1 MTGWARPS
9 NWLLTISL
17 SSHIPPDV
25 DKTIGAVYAFHGPVL
40 RSFYCWTCFSSASL
54 MASVHT
60 RWRSKNLILRSFI
73 HIFLRL
79 AASFIPKYLK
89 ARPSTNLFGRL
100 RCFDA
105 PRKLQ
110 TRATISM
117 GWYRQSTDQN
127 YIIILSLFCI

>member
-1 MTGWARPS
+1 MTGWAWPS

-60 RWRSKNLILRSFI
+60 RWRSKNLIGRSFI
-73 HIFLRL
+73 HIFLQL
-79 AASFIPKYLK
+79 AASFIRK
-89 ARPSTNLFGRL
+89 ARLSTNLFGRL

-110 TRATISM
+110 TKATISM
-117 GWYRQSTDQN
+117 GWFRQSTDQN
-127 YIIILSLFCI
+127 YMIILLLFCI